1 MNRGRPKG
9 SVSREKQIHVR
20 ASKACVDQLNCLTEL
35 TGESKTEIIEKAIQI
50 QYNLHNFGSD
60 FDLN

>member
-1 MNRGRPKG
+1 MNRGRPKS
-9 SVSREKQIHVR
+9 SVNREKQIHVR
-20 ASKACVDQLNCLTEL
+20 ASKECLDQLNCLTEL
-35 TGESKTEIIEKAIQI
+35 TGESKTKIIEKAIRV

>member
-1 MNRGRPKG
+1 MNRGRPKS
-9 SVSREKQIHVR
+9 SVNREKQIHVR
-20 ASKACVDQLNCLTEL
+20 TSKECLDQLNCLTEL
-35 TGESKTEIIEKAIQI
+35 TGESKTEIIEKAIRV

>member
-1 MNRGRPKG
+1 MNRGRSKS
-9 SVSREKQIHVR
+9 SVNREKQIHVR
-20 ASKACVDQLNCLTEL
+20 ASKECLDQLNCLTEL
-35 TGESKTEIIEKAIQI
+35 TGESKTEIIEKAIRV

>member
-1 MNRGRPKG
+1 MNRGRPKS
-9 SVSREKQIHVR
+9 SVNRKKQIHVR
-20 ASKACVDQLNCLTEL
+20 ASKECLDQLNCLTEL
-35 TGESKTEIIEKAIQI
+35 TGESKTEIIEKAIRV